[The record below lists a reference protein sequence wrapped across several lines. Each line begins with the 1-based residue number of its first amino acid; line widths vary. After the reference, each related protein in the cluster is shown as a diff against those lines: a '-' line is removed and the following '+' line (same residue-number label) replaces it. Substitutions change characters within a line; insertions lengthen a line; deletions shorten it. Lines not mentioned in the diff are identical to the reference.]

1 MEDTG
6 IKIRREAAAMAERR
20 RAEVAATIGKWLL
33 WMDLLIALFVYTSIR
48 DGSYF
53 FAYWFV
59 AEGVLAL
66 ALIAFGSRG
75 RKVAN
80 RKLAQLQAAGQNPES
95 LAYDR
100 GEQPNQAA

>member
-1 MEDTG
+1 
-6 IKIRREAAAMAERR
+6 MAERR

-59 AEGVLAL
+59 AEGVLGL
-66 ALIAFGSRG
+66 ALIAFGSGNSGSCFSAAIGENNTIRG
-75 RKVAN
+75 
-80 RKLAQLQAAGQNPES
+80 
-95 LAYDR
+95 
-100 GEQPNQAA
+100 

>member
-1 MEDTG
+1 MAETDT
-6 IKIRREAAAMAERR
+6 KIQREAAAMAERR

-33 WMDLLIALFVYTSIR
+33 WMDLLIALFVYNSIR

-53 FAYWFV
+53 FAYWFA

-66 ALIAFGSRG
+66 GLIAFGSRG

-80 RKLAQLQAAGQNPES
+80 LKLAELQAPGQNPES

-100 GEQPNQAA
+100 GEQPNQ